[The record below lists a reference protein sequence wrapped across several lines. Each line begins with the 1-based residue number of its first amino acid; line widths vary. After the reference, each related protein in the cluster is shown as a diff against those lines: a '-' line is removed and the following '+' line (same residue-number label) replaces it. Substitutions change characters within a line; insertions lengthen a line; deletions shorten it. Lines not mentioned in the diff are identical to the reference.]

1 MVKWRYKLE
10 FQGKALRETINNG
23 GEDLESCKA
32 TLQVLK
38 NCYDQ
43 IKRLVEDDWWNFE
56 SDYESLEHHIEV
68 LNNPDESKRED
79 ALLDGGYDG
88 AFDTTPYKGFEGFVQ
103 QLQFYYYRHLKGK

>member
-43 IKRLVEDDWWNFE
+43 IKRLVKDDWWNFE
-56 SDYESLEHHIEV
+56 SDYESLEYCIEV

-79 ALLDGGYDG
+79 ALLDCGYIGDNPALECVNDSLR
-88 AFDTTPYKGFEGFVQ
+88 AFYD
-103 QLQFYYYRHLKGK
+103 LCDYYRIWVGI

>member
-88 AFDTTPYKGFEGFVQ
+88 DNPALECVNDSLRAFYD
-103 QLQFYYYRHLKGK
+103 LCDYYRIWVGI

>member
-56 SDYESLEHHIEV
+56 SDYESLEYYIEV

-79 ALLDGGYDG
+79 ALLDGGYNGDNP
-88 AFDTTPYKGFEGFVQ
+88 ALECVNDSLRT
-103 QLQFYYYRHLKGK
+103 FYDLCDYYRIWVGI